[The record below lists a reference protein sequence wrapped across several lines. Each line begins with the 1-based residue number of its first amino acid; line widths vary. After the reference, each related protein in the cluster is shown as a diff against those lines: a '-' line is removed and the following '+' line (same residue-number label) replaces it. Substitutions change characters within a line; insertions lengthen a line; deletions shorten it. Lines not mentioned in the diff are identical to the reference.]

1 MQVVYVFEDMFTAGV
16 EPSIITYNTLI
27 CAYGQMGDWHKALD
41 VLKHLI
47 ANDSNVQPTLA
58 TFNQV
63 LAALSE
69 GALNADA
76 ISKPAIAQAAWD
88 VFQHMVSTNTV
99 QPDMVSYNTVITAL
113 QRVGETQLVRKLVS
127 FMNSV
132 TLDNSGGRNSHDGNA
147 TIHA

>member
-1 MQVVYVFEDMFTAGV
+1 MFVFEDMVTAGI
-16 EPSIITYNTLI
+16 EPSIVTYNTLI
-27 CAYGQMGDWHKALD
+27 CAYGQMGDWQKSLE

-69 GALNADA
+69 GALNADVM
-76 ISKPAIAQAAWD
+76 SKSTIAQSAWD
-88 VFQHMVSTNTV
+88 VFQHMVSSNTV
-99 QPDMVSYNTVITAL
+99 QPDMVSYNTIITAL
-113 QRVGETQLVRKLVS
+113 QRVGETALVKKLVT

-132 TLDNSGGRNSHDGNA
+132 TMDGGNGRNSHDGGR
-147 TIHA
+147 TIHAS